1 VSALNGHANGNGAS
15 VRTDVHGA
23 LQVALGLPGEVVEMI
38 AERAA
43 EIVAERQGASALP
56 VWLGTAGAAEYMAC
70 TTGRVHDLVQA
81 RVLRPRRD
89 GRRLVFKRA
98 ELDDYLEGSS

>member
-1 VSALNGHANGNGAS
+1 VSAANGNGNGAS
-15 VRTDVHGA
+15 PRTDAHGA
-23 LQVALGLPGEVVEMI
+23 LQVALGLPPEVVELI
-38 AERAA
+38 AVRAA
-43 EIVAERQGASALP
+43 EILAERQGASALP
-56 VWLGTAGAAEYMAC
+56 VWLSTAGAADYLAC

-89 GRRLVFKRA
+89 GRRLLFKRA